1 MVEKKRRTKFKLS
14 NLIKTATL
22 LWLIMILTSCASLRG
37 CVSCLPA
44 LNPDT
49 PEWRHESFVKI
60 EMEIT
65 LAPSSCGVLPPGIEC
80 ERLVSTLPPVTMRAS
95 GSGIVVRSL
104 SHSTFILTADH
115 VCRGQ
120 QVETINI
127 PTASGPAQVVM
138 SRSLRLKTVD
148 YYGNVRYAEYFSSD
162 APNDICLIRTKGTWG
177 AAVPI
182 AESLPEIGERVY
194 NVAAPTGIFNP
205 GMVPMFEGFFSGS
218 DTRRLHYYT
227 VPARPGSSGSS
238 ILNRHG
244 EIVAVIHSAYTGF
257 ENIAI
262 CSSLTSIHELIESIN
277 Q

>member
-1 MVEKKRRTKFKLS
+1 MVTKKRTKFKLS
-14 NLIKTATL
+14 SLLKAGTL
-22 LWLIMILTSCASLRG
+22 LWFIMILTSCGSFRG
-37 CVSCLPA
+37 CMSCSPTLIS
-44 LNPDT
+44 NT

-65 LAPSSCGVLPPGIEC
+65 LTPSTCGSLPPGVEC
-80 ERLVSTLPPVTMRAS
+80 ESLVNTLPPVTMRAS

-104 SHSTFILTADH
+104 SHSTYILTADH

-120 QVETINI
+120 QIQTINI
-127 PTASGPAQVVM
+127 PTASGPAQIIM
-138 SRSLRLKTVD
+138 SRTLDLKTVD

-162 APNDICLIRTKGTWG
+162 APNDICLVRTKGTWG
-177 AAVPI
+177 KEVPV
-182 AESLPEIGERVY
+182 AESLPEIGERVF

-238 ILNRHG
+238 ILNERG